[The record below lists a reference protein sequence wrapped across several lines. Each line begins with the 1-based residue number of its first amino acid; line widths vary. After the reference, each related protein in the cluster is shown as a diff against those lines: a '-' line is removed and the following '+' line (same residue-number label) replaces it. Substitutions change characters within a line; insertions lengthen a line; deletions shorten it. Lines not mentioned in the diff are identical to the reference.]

1 MYKRILLPT
10 DGSDASER
18 AILAGID
25 FAKAV
30 GAEVVAMTAT
40 PGFRIFTSDSA
51 MLEQTPEQY
60 AEASSA
66 RAQRLLGV
74 VTAAARDAG
83 VPCTAVQV
91 VSDEPYDAII
101 HAARAHMCDLIIMAS
116 HGRKGVKALLLGSE
130 TQKVLVHSAIPVLV
144 HR

>member
-18 AILAGID
+18 AILSGID
-25 FAKAV
+25 FAKEI

-40 PGFRIFTSDSA
+40 PAFHLFTSDSE

-60 AEASSA
+60 AEASRT
-66 RAQRLLGV
+66 RAQRMLDEV
-74 VTAAARDAG
+74 AAAARNAG

-101 HAARAHMCDLIIMAS
+101 HAARDHMCDLIVMAS
-116 HGRKGVKALLLGSE
+116 HGRKGVKGLLLGSE

>member
-10 DGSDASER
+10 DGSNASQR
-18 AILAGID
+18 AILSGIE
-25 FAKAV
+25 FAKSI

-40 PGFRIFTSDSA
+40 PAFHTFTADSE

-60 AEASSA
+60 AEAS
-66 RAQRLLGV
+66 RAHGQRLLDEV
-74 VTAAARDAG
+74 LAAARDAG
-83 VPCTAVQV
+83 VACTGVQV
-91 VSDEPYDAII
+91 VSDEPYEAII
-101 HAARAHMCDLIIMAS
+101 HAAREHMCDLILMAS

-144 HR
+144 LR